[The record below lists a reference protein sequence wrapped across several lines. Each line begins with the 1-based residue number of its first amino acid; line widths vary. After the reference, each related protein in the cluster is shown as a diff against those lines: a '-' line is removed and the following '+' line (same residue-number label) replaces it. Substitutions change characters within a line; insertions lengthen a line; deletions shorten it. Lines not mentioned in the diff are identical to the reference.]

1 MLHPF
6 DPGCFHESFLTP
18 AEECQEADV
27 YPPGQFRVEW
37 GRSFTAD
44 GWTDRCRSWRGSSLT
59 ANPADPSLPL
69 TLVSRA
75 PDTFRPMETFIGVAV
90 GIGLSAAC
98 GFRVFVPL
106 LVMNLASLSGQ
117 LHLSPGFA
125 WIGSYYATV
134 AFATAT
140 IVEAIGYFIPALDH
154 ALDLIA
160 TPAAIIAG
168 TVATAS
174 VVTDMSPFLK
184 WTLALIAGGGI
195 AGFVQGT
202 TVALRA
208 TSSVSTAGI
217 GNPMISTLELAGSII
232 TALLAILVP
241 VLCLALLGFLCI
253 FVISKAGRSILRR
266 MKLPS

>member
-1 MLHPF
+1 
-6 DPGCFHESFLTP
+6 
-18 AEECQEADV
+18 
-27 YPPGQFRVEW
+27 
-37 GRSFTAD
+37 
-44 GWTDRCRSWRGSSLT
+44 
-59 ANPADPSLPL
+59 
-69 TLVSRA
+69 
-75 PDTFRPMETFIGVAV
+75 METLLGIAV

-106 LVMNLASLSGQ
+106 LIMNLASLSGL
-117 LHLSPGFA
+117 LHLSSGFG

-134 AFATAT
+134 AFSTAT
-140 IVEAIGYFIPALDH
+140 IVEVLSYYIPWLDH
-154 ALDLIA
+154 VLDIVA

-174 VVTDMSPFLK
+174 MVTGISPFLK

-195 AGFVQGT
+195 AGVVQGT

-217 GNPMISTLELAGSII
+217 GNPLVSTLELVGSII

-241 VLCLALLGFLCI
+241 ILCLVLIAFLCF
-253 FVISKAGRSILRR
+253 FVIRKVGRFIFGRIK
-266 MKLPS
+266 MT